1 MNSVRIVLVETSHP
15 GNIGSC
21 ARAMKTMGF
30 DALYLVNPR
39 CFPHPQAID
48 LSAGSEDLL
57 EKAVVVDDL
66 AKALT
71 GCGQIFMT
79 SARARSIAL
88 PGLTP
93 RQAAEKVVLNIYSS
107 LSPVP
112 TNHTKNHALCEG
124 RGSSAKSIAFVF
136 GRESSGL
143 SNAELLQGH
152 YQIHIPSV
160 DNYSSLNIAQ
170 AVQIIC
176 YELRIS
182 SLSPEAHVATHQD
195 NIASFEATERFFN
208 HLAEVLHEIGF
219 LREVAPRRLMERMR
233 RMYGRIQLE
242 EPEVN
247 LLRGMLKRV
256 QYSLRKRSVLDI

>member
-1 MNSVRIVLVETSHP
+1 MNRVRIVLIETSHP

-30 DALYLVNPR
+30 DELYLVNPR

-48 LSAGSEDLL
+48 LAAGSEDLL

-71 GCGQIFMT
+71 GCAQIFMT

-93 RQAAEKVVLNIYSS
+93 RQAAEKVVLNIHSRRS
-107 LSPVP
+107 LGS
-112 TNHTKNHALCEG
+112 TNHTENP
-124 RGSSAKSIAFVF
+124 SAKSIAFVF

-182 SLSPEAHVATHQD
+182 SLSPAANVATHQD

-233 RMYGRIQLE
+233 RIYGRIQLE

-256 QYSLRKRSVLDI
+256 QYSLHKRSVIDI